1 VRSFRDQTEIAVD
14 VGEVFEIVLGGNFT
28 TGYRWEVTQSPDAIS
43 LVSDEMRAGGEAPGA
58 AGTQHFQFKATSGG
72 RFSLEFSYRRPW
84 EDAGADERRI
94 DVQVE

>member
-1 VRSFRDQTEIAVD
+1 MRSFRDQTEIAVD
-14 VGEVFEIVLGGNFT
+14 VGEVFEIVLEGNFT

-43 LVSDEMRAGGEAPGA
+43 LVSDEMRAGGDAPGA
-58 AGTQHFQFKATSGG
+58 AGTQHFQFKTISGG
-72 RFSLEFSYRRPW
+72 CFSLEFSYRRPW

>member
-14 VGEVFEIVLGGNFT
+14 VGEIFEIVLGGNFT
-28 TGYRWEVTQSPDAIS
+28 TGYRWDLRQRPDAIS
-43 LVSDEMRAGGEAPGA
+43 LVSDEMRAGADAPGA
-58 AGTQHFQFKATSGG
+58 AGNQHFQFKATSGG

-84 EDAGADERRI
+84 EDAGAEERRI